1 MPSSFPLNAW
11 YAAAWDVDLKH
22 ALFPRTICGK
32 HVVMYR
38 QSNGQVCA
46 LEDACWHRL
55 VPLSKGRLDGDTVV
69 CGYHGL
75 KFNAQGR
82 CTYMPSQDTI
92 NPSACVRAYPAVER
106 HRFIWLWMGD
116 PALADPAL
124 VPDMHWND
132 DPAWAGDGK
141 TIHVKCDYR
150 LVVDNLMDLTHEAF
164 VHGSSIGN
172 DHVAEAPFDVTHG
185 DKTVTVTRWMH
196 GIDAPPFWAAQL
208 QKSGPVDRWQIINF
222 QAPGTVNIDVGVA
235 PAGTGA
241 PEGDRS
247 QGVNGFV
254 LNTMTPETDTTC
266 HYFWAFVRNYRTTEQ
281 KLTTEI
287 RDGVAGIFHEDEIIL
302 EAQQRAMNENPDR
315 TFYNLNIDAGAMW
328 ARRVIDRMVAREAG
342 PQTVRAQL
350 ALRDMILSGR
360 LRPGERISELQ
371 AVEITGVSRT
381 PVRLALVRL
390 EDEGLLQAIPSGGFM
405 VKAFTERDILDSIE
419 LRGTLEGLAARF
431 AAERGVSA
439 RSLEPLKECLA
450 EIDALVRQDAVSV
463 EAFSSYV

>member
-75 KFNAQGR
+75 KYNAQGR
-82 CTYMPSQDTI
+82 CTYMPSQETI
-92 NPSACVRAYPAVER
+92 NPSACVRSYPVVER

-150 LVVDNLMDLTHEAF
+150 LVVDNLMDLTHETF

-172 DHVAEAPFDVTHG
+172 NHVAEAPFD
-185 DKTVTVTRWMH
+185 DPWRQDRDR
-196 GIDAPPFWAAQL
+196 DALDEGHRRAAILGRAVAETGRGRPLADHQ
-208 QKSGPVDRWQIINF
+208 F
-222 QAPGTVNIDVGVA
+222 QAPGTVDIDVGVA

-254 LNTMTPETDTTC
+254 LNTMTPETETTC

-281 KLTTEI
+281 KLT
-287 RDGVAGIFHEDEIIL
+287 RG
-302 EAQQRAMNENPDR
+302 NPR
-315 TFYNLNIDAGAMW
+315 
-328 ARRVIDRMVAREAG
+328 
-342 PQTVRAQL
+342 
-350 ALRDMILSGR
+350 GR
-360 LRPGERISELQ
+360 CRHLP
-371 AVEITGVSRT
+371 
-381 PVRLALVRL
+381 
-390 EDEGLLQAIPSGGFM
+390 
-405 VKAFTERDILDSIE
+405 
-419 LRGTLEGLAARF
+419 
-431 AAERGVSA
+431 
-439 RSLEPLKECLA
+439 
-450 EIDALVRQDAVSV
+450 
-463 EAFSSYV
+463 

>member
-1 MPSSFPLNAW
+1 MPTAFPLNAW
-11 YAAAWDVDLKH
+11 YAAAWDVDLKQT
-22 ALFPRTICGK
+22 LFPRTICGK

-38 QSNGQVCA
+38 QSNGRVAA

-75 KFNAQGR
+75 KYNAQGR
-82 CTYMPSQDTI
+82 CTYMPSQETI
-92 NPSACVRAYPAVER
+92 NPSACVRSYPVVER

-132 DPAWAGDGK
+132 NPAWAGDGK

-150 LVVDNLMDLTHEAF
+150 LVVDNLMDLTHETF

-185 DKTVTVTRWMH
+185 ERTVTVTRWMR
-196 GIDAPPFWAAQL
+196 GIEAPPFWAAQL
-208 QKSGPVDRWQIINF
+208 GKPGLVDRWQIIHF
-222 QAPGTVNIDVGVA
+222 QAPATVNIDVGVA
-235 PAGTGA
+235 PANTGA

-266 HYFWAFVRNYRTTEQ
+266 HYFWAFVRNHRITEQ

-287 RDGVAGIFHEDEIIL
+287 REGVANIFHEDETIL
-302 EAQQRAMNENPDR
+302 EAQQRAISENPDR

-328 ARRVIDRMVAREAG
+328 ARRVIDRMVARETS
-342 PQTVRAQL
+342 PQNAQ
-350 ALRDMILSGR
+350 
-360 LRPGERISELQ
+360 
-371 AVEITGVSRT
+371 
-381 PVRLALVRL
+381 
-390 EDEGLLQAIPSGGFM
+390 
-405 VKAFTERDILDSIE
+405 
-419 LRGTLEGLAARF
+419 
-431 AAERGVSA
+431 AAE
-439 RSLEPLKECLA
+439 
-450 EIDALVRQDAVSV
+450 
-463 EAFSSYV
+463 